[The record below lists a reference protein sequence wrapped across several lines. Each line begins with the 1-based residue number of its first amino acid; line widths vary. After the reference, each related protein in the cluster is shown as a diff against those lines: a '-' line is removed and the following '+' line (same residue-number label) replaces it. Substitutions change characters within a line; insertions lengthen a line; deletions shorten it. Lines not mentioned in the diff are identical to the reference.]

1 MSSLLI
7 IIGACLCAG
16 FAAGA
21 FVGMVY
27 EQIQRRV
34 ALRQTE
40 LHLAVRRYL
49 DADATVTTKRATT
62 AEWKAFS
69 AAHHRL
75 AEIVGWE
82 RSAPSSSG
90 VFRRDRTAAVDADTV
105 VQEHRAC

>member
-7 IIGACLCAG
+7 IIGACLCGG

-21 FVGMVY
+21 FVGMAY
-27 EQIQRRV
+27 EQMHRRI
-34 ALRQTE
+34 ALRQSE

-49 DADATVTTKRATT
+49 DADATVVSKRATT

-75 AEIVGWE
+75 AEMVAWE
-82 RSAPSSSG
+82 RPAPSSSG
-90 VFRRDRTAAVDADTV
+90 VFRRERAAAADADTV